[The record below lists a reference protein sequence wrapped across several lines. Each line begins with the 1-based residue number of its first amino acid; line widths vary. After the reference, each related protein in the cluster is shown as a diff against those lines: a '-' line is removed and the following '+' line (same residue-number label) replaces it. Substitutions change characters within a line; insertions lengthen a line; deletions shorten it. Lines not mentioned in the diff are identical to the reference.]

1 MPVRSAAERIALRSR
16 WVTIAGLVVLSV
28 LAWLFLLREAGGG
41 AMADTWPPVA
51 LMWAMM
57 MIAMMLPSAAPAILL
72 YAAVHRRSEAQAS
85 RPPTTAYLIGY
96 LACWTGFAMLAAA
109 LQVALQRA
117 ALASP
122 MTMALVGQRAMAA
135 LLIAAGFYQ
144 LSPFKNACLGQCRS
158 PAQFLVAHYRPGVS
172 GALQLGL
179 LHGAY
184 CVGCCWLLMAL
195 LFVGGVMTLAWVAG
209 LAVLVALEKL
219 TRHGEWIARIAGV
232 AMIGGGL
239 ALLLS

>member
-1 MPVRSAAERIALRSR
+1 MLRI
-16 WVTIAGLVVLSV
+16 
-28 LAWLFLLREAGGG
+28 F
-41 AMADTWPPVA
+41 
-51 LMWAMM
+51 
-57 MIAMMLPSAAPAILL
+57 
-72 YAAVHRRSEAQAS
+72 
-85 RPPTTAYLIGY
+85 
-96 LACWTGFAMLAAA
+96 
-109 LQVALQRA
+109 
-117 ALASP
+117 
-122 MTMALVGQRAMAA
+122 AA

-239 ALLLS
+239 AHLLS